1 MPKVKTQVSQHIP
14 CPGQFHHHSIE
25 TVQVNSKASD
35 QTVQKLLHSLVI
47 ACAVCNRHYNE
58 RPIHVSEQINN
69 NNLAS
74 GESCHCIKKVN
85 PKWPAF

>member
-1 MPKVKTQVSQHIP
+1 MPKDKTQVSQHIP
-14 CPGQFHHHSIE
+14 GPGQFHHHSIE
-25 TVQVNSKASD
+25 TVPVNSKASD
-35 QTVQKLLHSLVI
+35 QTVQKILHSPVRGY
-47 ACAVCNRHYNE
+47 AVCIRHYNE
-58 RPIHVSEQINN
+58 RPIYVSDQINN